1 MKRREVA
8 AVCAAGLVLA
18 GLLSMVANAPLLAQ
32 ETENRFEKEIRA
44 FEKEDAKNPPPKN
57 AIVFVGSSG
66 IRLWKTLAQDFPNHR
81 VINRGFGGSHIS
93 DSTYFADRILIP
105 YKPKMIILRAGTNDI
120 QAGKSPERVAADLKA
135 FMEKVRGA
143 LPETR
148 LVFLSLNPSPS
159 RWANIEKERRANEL
173 IQAYIATQP
182 NMEFIDISTSMLGPD
197 GLPRPELYI
206 ADRLH
211 PSAEGYKLWTSIV
224 APHLLTE

>member
-1 MKRREVA
+1 
-8 AVCAAGLVLA
+8 
-18 GLLSMVANAPLLAQ
+18 
-32 ETENRFEKEIRA
+32 
-44 FEKEDAKNPPPKN
+44 
-57 AIVFVGSSG
+57 
-66 IRLWKTLAQDFPNHR
+66 
-81 VINRGFGGSHIS
+81 
-93 DSTYFADRILIP
+93 
-105 YKPKMIILRAGTNDI
+105 
-120 QAGKSPERVAADLKA
+120 
-135 FMEKVRGA
+135 MEKVRGA